1 VEPFCFISHQFQWK
15 TAISAEEERAT
26 LGEQIELES
35 LQSEHRNPGKSDQ
48 NNCRY
53 LARNADNDNQ
63 E

>member
-1 VEPFCFISHQFQWK
+1 LGS
-15 TAISAEEERAT
+15 ISAVEEGAT

-48 NNCRY
+48 NNCRC
-53 LARNADNDNQ
+53 LFRNADNDNQ